1 MTPLSCTGTASLIAR
16 AAGVLKEFTDL
27 GGTGIPADRLKSPRS
42 HHPMKSYQVLPLLII
57 LALAPLS
64 ALQGAVP
71 SEPPVKPNIIY
82 ILLDDAGYGDFGCY
96 GQKTLRTPN
105 VDRLASEG
113 MKFTR
118 HYAGSTVCA
127 PSRCVLMT
135 GLHTGHSRV
144 RANGPSHLPDTDL
157 NVARLLKDA
166 GYLTACIGKYGL
178 GMPLPPDDPQRKGFD
193 YSFGYVDTAHAHNGY
208 PTYLFRNGAK
218 VPIDNLIIPGS
229 GGKPGTGV
237 APLEGRKHWA
247 PQLLADDVQ
256 RYLDERAKDR
266 SKPFFLYYTPILP
279 HANNEA
285 DETSPLGHGM
295 EAPADA
301 EFATRDWPPVEK
313 AFASAMKFVDRDVG
327 AVMAKLKALNLDGN
341 TIVMFS
347 SDNGPHQEGGH
358 KAAFFQSS
366 GGFTGIKRDLT
377 EGGVRVPFIVRWP
390 GKIKPGTVSEH
401 VSGFQ
406 DFLPTA
412 ADLAGARVTAECDGV
427 SFLPTLLGNNAQQ
440 KQHPYLYWNFS
451 EQGGKRCVLK
461 WPWKLLHLNTDS
473 ADATAQTAA
482 KKKRSP
488 EGKSL
493 IVQLFNLD
501 RDPTESVNLAHAN
514 PQIVE
519 ELTASM
525 QQAWRDPK

>member
-1 MTPLSCTGTASLIAR
+1 MKTIRSLLTALLLPPLG
-16 AAGVLKEFTDL
+16 
-27 GGTGIPADRLKSPRS
+27 
-42 HHPMKSYQVLPLLII
+42 
-57 LALAPLS
+57 ALA
-64 ALQGAVP
+64 AA
-71 SEPPVKPNIIY
+71 EPARPQEARPNIVY

-96 GQKTLRTPN
+96 GQKTLLTPN

-144 RANGPSHLPDTDL
+144 RANGPGAIPDTDL
-157 NVARLLKDA
+157 TVARLLKDA

-178 GMPLPPDDPQRKGFD
+178 GLPLPPDDPQKKGFD
-193 YSFGYVDTAHAHNGY
+193 YFFGYLDTAHAHNCY
-208 PTYLFRNGAK
+208 PTFLIRNGAK
-218 VPIDNLIIPGS
+218 VQLENKIIPGS
-229 GGKPGTGV
+229 ENKPGTGV
-237 APLEGRKHWA
+237 ATPEGRKQWA
-247 PQLLADDVQ
+247 PQLLAEDVQ

-266 SKPFFLYYTPILP
+266 YKPFFLYYTLNLP

-295 EAPADA
+295 ESPSYG
-301 EFATRDWPPVEK
+301 EFASRDWPDVEK
-313 AFASAMKFVDRDVG
+313 GFASAMKFVDREVG
-327 AVMAKLKALNLDGN
+327 AVTAKLKALGLDEN

-358 KAAFFQSS
+358 KVAFFQSND
-366 GGFTGIKRDLT
+366 GLTGMKRDLT
-377 EGGVRVPFIVRWP
+377 EGGVREPFIVRWP

-406 DFLPTA
+406 DLMPTA
-412 ADLAGARVTAECDGV
+412 ADLAGVRVTAECDGI
-427 SFLPTLLGNNAQQ
+427 SFLPTLLGNNARQ

-451 EQGGKRCVLK
+451 EQGGKRSLLK
-461 WPWKLLHLNTDS
+461 WPWKLLQRNTASVDAS
-473 ADATAQTAA
+473 AQPAA
-482 KKKRSP
+482 KKKKSV

-493 IVQLFNLD
+493 IVELFNLD
-501 RDPTESVNLAHAN
+501 RDPTESTNLANAN

-519 ELTASM
+519 ELTAYM
-525 QQAWRDPK
+525 HQAWRDPK

>member
-1 MTPLSCTGTASLIAR
+1 MNYTMRDPLNIITLAALLLTSPAALS
-16 AAGVLKEFTDL
+16 AAG
-27 GGTGIPADRLKSPRS
+27 PARSPA
-42 HHPMKSYQVLPLLII
+42 Q
-57 LALAPLS
+57 
-64 ALQGAVP
+64 
-71 SEPPVKPNIIY
+71 PNIIY

-96 GQKTLRTPN
+96 GQKTLQTPN

-135 GLHTGHSRV
+135 GLHTGHSRI

-178 GMPLPPDDPQRKGFD
+178 GMPLPPDDPQKKGFD

-218 VPIDNLIIPGS
+218 VSFDNRIIPGS
-229 GGKPGTGV
+229 DNKPGTGV
-237 APLEGRKHWA
+237 APLDGRKQWA
-247 PQLLADDVQ
+247 PQLLAEDVQ
-256 RYLDERAKDR
+256 RYLAERAKDR
-266 SKPFFLYYTPILP
+266 SKPFFLYYAPILP

-285 DETSPLGHGM
+285 DESSPLGHGM
-295 EAPADA
+295 EAPADP
-301 EFATRDWPPVEK
+301 EFASRDWPAVEK

-327 AVMAKLKALNLDGN
+327 AVMTQLKALNLDEH

-366 GGFTGIKRDLT
+366 GGLTGTKRDLT

-390 GKIKPGTVSEH
+390 GKIKPGSVNEH

-406 DFLPTA
+406 DLMPTA
-412 ADLAGARVTAECDGV
+412 ADLAGAKVTAECDGI

-440 KQHPYLYWNFS
+440 KQHPYLYWNFN
-451 EQGGKRCVLK
+451 EQGGKRSVLK
-461 WPWKLLHLNTDS
+461 WPWKLIHRNTAS
-473 ADATAQTAA
+473 ADTSAPSSA
-482 KKKRSP
+482 KKTKSAG
-488 EGKSL
+488 GKSL
-493 IVQLFNLD
+493 IVELFNVD
-501 RDPTESVNLAHAN
+501 RDSTESNNVANAN
-514 PQIVE
+514 PRIVE
-519 ELTASM
+519 ELTACL